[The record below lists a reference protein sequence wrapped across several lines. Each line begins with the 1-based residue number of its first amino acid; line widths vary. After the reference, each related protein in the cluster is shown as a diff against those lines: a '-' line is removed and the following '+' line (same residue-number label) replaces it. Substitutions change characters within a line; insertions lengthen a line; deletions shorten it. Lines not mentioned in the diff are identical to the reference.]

1 MSSAQTLTPQWAK
14 LRDDAR
20 LRGEVNQWGLTEK
33 DCEII
38 RNVLSKN
45 IRITRAILYGSRA
58 MGTFRKASDVD
69 LALEGENLEMH
80 DVASVRR
87 ELEESSLP
95 FEVDVIIR
103 AEITNTELEKQIEK
117 YGKTLYCIEL
127 QDGT

>member
-1 MSSAQTLTPQWAK
+1 MSSP
-14 LRDDAR
+14 R
-20 LRGEVNQWGLTEK
+20 LKGELNQWGLTEK

-38 RNVLSKN
+38 KNVLSKN

-117 YGKTLYCIEL
+117 YDNHDFIKNYYIRQKEQLL
-127 QDGT
+127 Q